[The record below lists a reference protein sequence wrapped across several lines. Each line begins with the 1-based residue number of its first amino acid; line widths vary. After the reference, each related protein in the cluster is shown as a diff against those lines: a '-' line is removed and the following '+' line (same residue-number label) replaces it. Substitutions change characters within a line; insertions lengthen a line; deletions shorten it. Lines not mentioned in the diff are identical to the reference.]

1 MPKKTLSFNGNQ
13 LDIQRIVGWKPPVF
27 HQASECYVSVTA
39 YDPSI
44 GKMRMKKI
52 MLGHI
57 KGKRQQRIYG
67 MEIIKKLTE
76 KLLNGWNP
84 WVEVSHPAEYALF
97 SDVCTKYE
105 AYLNKLVKEGGIRP
119 GTARNYSI
127 KLTFLKAWVNKN
139 KINITYVYQFD
150 KTVVAKFLDYIFV
163 ERNNTLRTRNNYV
176 GWLKSFSRYLME
188 RNYVNSDPT
197 LGIRTTTKL
206 EKKGRNV
213 IPDDVLVKIKT
224 HLVQTNKHFLL
235 VCYMLHYLFIRPHEM
250 IFIKIKDISLKNKT
264 VILSGNY
271 TKNGK
276 DSVITLPNHV
286 IDLLQELKIFSYPSD
301 YYIFGKKFRPGVK
314 KISEGYLSKYWHIE
328 VQEKLGIDKS
338 YKFYSLKDTGITN
351 MIKAHTDLL
360 SVRDQ
365 ARHSSVSVTNV
376 YTPSEIKK
384 ANEQITDYEGVF

>member
-1 MPKKTLSFNGNQ
+1 
-13 LDIQRIVGWKPPVF
+13 
-27 HQASECYVSVTA
+27 
-39 YDPSI
+39 
-44 GKMRMKKI
+44 MKKI
-52 MLGHI
+52 MLDHI

-97 SDVCTKYE
+97 ADVCTKYE
-105 AYLNKLVKEGGIRP
+105 AYLHKLVKEGGIRP
-119 GTARNYSI
+119 GTARNYST
-127 KLTFLKAWVNKN
+127 KLAFLKAWVKKN
-139 KINITYVYQFD
+139 KIDLTYIYQFD
-150 KTVVAKFLDYIFV
+150 KTVVAKFLDYIFI

-176 GWLKSFSRYLME
+176 GWLKSFARYLME
-188 RNYVNSDPT
+188 RDYVKSDPT
-197 LGIRTTTKL
+197 LSIRTTTKL

-213 IPDDVLVKIKT
+213 IPDDILIKIKA
-224 HLVQTNKHFLL
+224 HLEKENKYFLL

-264 VILSGNY
+264 VILSGSY

-286 IDLLQELKIFSYPSD
+286 IDLLQELKIFSYPPD
-301 YYIFGKKFRPGVK
+301 YYLFGKEFRPGIK
-314 KISEGYLSKYWHIE
+314 KLSEGYLSKYWRVE
-328 VQEKLGIDKS
+328 VQGKLGIDKS

-365 ARHSSVSVTNV
+365 ARHSSVSMTNV

>member
-1 MPKKTLSFNGNQ
+1 M
-13 LDIQRIVGWKPPVF
+13 F

-127 KLTFLKAWVNKN
+127 KLTFLKAWVKKN

-206 EKKGRNV
+206 EKKEEMS
-213 IPDDVLVKIKT
+213 
-224 HLVQTNKHFLL
+224 FLTMFL
-235 VCYMLHYLFIRPHEM
+235 S
-250 IFIKIKDISLKNKT
+250 KLKR
-264 VILSGNY
+264 
-271 TKNGK
+271 
-276 DSVITLPNHV
+276 
-286 IDLLQELKIFSYPSD
+286 IFSKPTS
-301 YYIFGKKFRPGVK
+301 IFCWFA
-314 KISEGYLSKYWHIE
+314 ICFTIYLS
-328 VQEKLGIDKS
+328 DR
-338 YKFYSLKDTGITN
+338 T
-351 MIKAHTDLL
+351 
-360 SVRDQ
+360 R
-365 ARHSSVSVTNV
+365 
-376 YTPSEIKK
+376 
-384 ANEQITDYEGVF
+384 